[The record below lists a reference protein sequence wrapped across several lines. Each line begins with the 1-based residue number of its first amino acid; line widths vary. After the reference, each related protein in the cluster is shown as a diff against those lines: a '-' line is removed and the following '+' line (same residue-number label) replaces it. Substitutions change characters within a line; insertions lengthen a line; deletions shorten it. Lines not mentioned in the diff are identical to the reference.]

1 MRSDVSGQPS
11 KVTYAP
17 SPRPSFDVPTLITRA
32 GVTRHIWGDEEA
44 GLVAD
49 WIYASTER
57 VHALVFG
64 LAPGQA
70 FRHSREF
77 RTVFGADEVLQVLSG
92 TMVLANPESGE
103 VERLEPGE
111 SVFFQADTWHHAF
124 AHGTEPLRVLE
135 LFAPPPAAGASGA
148 YARTRPFL
156 EASTYVDKSVLGNL
170 PSANRRLRTLH
181 PITPAGVVSML
192 DGDALIGL
200 QASTEHIT
208 VGTLNLSPGAAS
220 TDHSHGGDEVL
231 FCLAGRLHV
240 RAWFEGQTYVFELE
254 PEDAV
259 LLPLGA
265 RHEYRNYGNGVAEAL
280 FGIAPS
286 YLPEPDPA

>member
-1 MRSDVSGQPS
+1 VRSDVSGQPP

-17 SPRPSFDVPTLITRA
+17 SPRPSFEVPTHITRA

-70 FRHSREF
+70 FRHSREV
-77 RTVFGADEVLQVLSG
+77 RTVFGADEVLHVLSG
-92 TMVLANPESGE
+92 TMILANPESGG
-103 VERLEPGE
+103 VERLDAGE

-156 EASTYVDKSVLGNL
+156 EVSTYQDPRLLGAVPNG
-170 PSANRRLRTLH
+170 AGGRARTLH
-181 PITPAGVVSML
+181 AVSRDRIGWMR
-192 DGDALIGL
+192 DGGALVGL
-200 QASTEHIT
+200 LASTATLT
-208 VGTLNLSPGAAS
+208 VGTLSLSPGDAS
-220 TDHSHGGDEVL
+220 TAHAHGGDEVL
-231 FCLAGRLHV
+231 FCRSGPLHV
-240 RAWFEGQTYVFELE
+240 RAWFEGRTYVFELA
-254 PEDAV
+254 PEDAA
-259 LLPLGA
+259 LLPMGT
-265 RHEYRNYGNGVAEAL
+265 RHEYRNYTGGVAEAI
-280 FGIAPS
+280 FGVAPA
-286 YLPEPDPA
+286 YAGEA